1 MKEVES
7 LYEDEGGRDGS
18 SPGGQSSVLALSHPT
33 YIYGYLTATRD
44 ILDFLHNAQEKVSNA
59 IVLR

>member
-18 SPGGQSSVLALSHPT
+18 SPGGQSSVLTLSHPT
-33 YIYGYLTATRD
+33 HINGYLTATRD
-44 ILDFLHNAQEKVSNA
+44 ILHPLHNGQEKVSNA
-59 IVLR
+59 IILR